1 MHLVLF
7 DIDGTLISSGGAGRT
22 ALEAALADEFGVPLR
37 GQLELSGRTD
47 RAIVEDLLRLA
58 GLPVSEENL
67 QRIQQ
72 GYLRHL
78 PEHLRRHSALD
89 PAHPRFARILPGV
102 EALVQGL
109 HQREGFLLG
118 LLTGN
123 IRDGARIKLGHFR
136 LFDYFPIGGFGDRH
150 HDRDDVAREALAEA
164 HRHLGYTL
172 SPERVWVIGD
182 TPLDIRC
189 ARAIGARAVAVVTGW
204 HDREELAGHRP
215 DFLLDDLSDPREVL
229 AAWEVRVP

>member
-1 MHLVLF
+1 MHVVLF

-22 ALEAALADEFGVPLR
+22 ALEAALAEEFGVPLR
-37 GQLELSGRTD
+37 GRLELSGRTD
-47 RAIVEDLLRLA
+47 RAIVGDLLQLS

-67 QRIQQ
+67 QRIQR

-78 PEHLRRHSALD
+78 PDHLRRHSALE
-89 PAHPRFARILPGV
+89 PTHPRFARVLPGV
-102 EALVQGL
+102 ETLVHSL
-109 HQREGFLLG
+109 HQREDVLLG

-136 LFDYFPIGGFGDRH
+136 LFDYFPVGGFGDHH
-150 HDRDDVAREALAEA
+150 HDRDDVAHEALAEA
-164 HRHLGYTL
+164 RRHLGYAVP
-172 SPERVWVIGD
+172 PERVWVIGD

-204 HDREELAGHRP
+204 HDREELARHRP
-215 DFLLDDLSDPREVL
+215 DFLLEDLSDPREVW
-229 AAWEVRVP
+229 AAWEGRSS